1 MTRLAVL
8 KERIAEA
15 YDADELVDLLDIS
28 SEELLEAFEE
38 KLEEKRDL
46 FHNWED

>member
-1 MTRLAVL
+1 MTRLSVL

-15 YDADELVDLLDIS
+15 YDADVLVDLLDIS
-28 SEELLEAFEE
+28 SEELLECFQE
-38 KLEEKRDL
+38 KFLEKRPL